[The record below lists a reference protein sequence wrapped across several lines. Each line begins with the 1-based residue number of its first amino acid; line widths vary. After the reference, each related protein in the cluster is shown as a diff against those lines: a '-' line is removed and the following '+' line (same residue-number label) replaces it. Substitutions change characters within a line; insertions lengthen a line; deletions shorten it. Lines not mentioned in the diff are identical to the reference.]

1 MSDGLDWIGWIG
13 WISLTS
19 LTTRSPYGDK
29 KRMFDTI
36 DYYSL
41 VIILE
46 SSKFRELQMT
56 LLQDFD
62 ICSLHVG
69 VKARV
74 ATILDVSAVCTSK
87 GKWKTLDSTSAAFAC
102 AAIKAP

>member
-1 MSDGLDWIGWIG
+1 MYSE
-13 WISLTS
+13 T
-19 LTTRSPYGDK
+19 

-69 VKARV
+69 VKVRV